1 MKKRIKG
8 TYLFVICVVLVIVFL
23 GYRFIRKNSV
33 VTPIAVPTI
42 GEEDVTS
49 VISLKDIYAQDGIL
63 IGTCLSPQHIQS
75 EENREI
81 ITKQFN
87 SITLEN
93 YMKPDYI
100 FNQQKSKQTG
110 DLVVEFNSTALSLLS
125 FAKENGMKLRG
136 HTLIWH
142 SQTPKWIFMDNFEST
157 GTIVDRETMLCR
169 MESYIKQ
176 VFATIEE
183 LGYSDLFYAYD
194 VVNEGILE
202 DGNLRSMDSYW
213 YQIIGEDY
221 IWYAFYYANQY
232 APENI
237 SLFYNDYNEEQKVLP
252 ITHLVESLVD
262 ENGNSLIDGIGLQ
275 AHLFMSVNLDS
286 YLEAL
291 RSFSELGLE
300 IQITELDIG
309 LGAYGSPE
317 EPTERLMKEQG
328 QYYYNLL
335 NGIVEIK
342 KELQANITAVTF
354 WGVQDS
360 LSWRSEYYPVL
371 YDSHLNPKYSFYG
384 AARQKEYAGF

>member
-1 MKKRIKG
+1 MKKHNIRTK
-8 TYLFVICVVLVIVFL
+8 LFGICVVLVFVFL
-23 GYRFIRKNSV
+23 GYRYIKKQAYVS
-33 VTPIAVPTI
+33 PIAVPTVS
-42 GEEDVTS
+42 EEVASATC
-49 VISLKDIYAQDGIL
+49 LKDIYAKEGIL
-63 IGTCLSPQHIQS
+63 IGTCLSPQHILS
-75 EENREI
+75 EENRQV

-110 DLVVEFNSTALSLLS
+110 DLVVEFSSTALSLLS

-142 SQTPKWIFMDNFEST
+142 SQTPSWIFTDNFEST
-157 GTIVDRETMLCR
+157 GTLVDRETMLCR

-176 VFATIEE
+176 VFETIEE

-202 DGNLRSMDSYW
+202 DGNLRSTNSYW

-221 IWYAFYYANQY
+221 IWYAFYYADQY

-252 ITHLVESLVD
+252 ITHFVQTLVD
-262 ENGNSLIDGIGLQ
+262 KDGNSLIDGIGLQ
-275 AHLFMSVNLDS
+275 AHLFLSVDVDT

-291 RSFSELGLE
+291 RSFCELGLE

-309 LGAYGSPE
+309 LGAYGAPV
-317 EPTERLMKEQG
+317 EPTESRMKEQG
-328 QYYYNLL
+328 QYYYKLL
-335 NGIVEIK
+335 SGIVEIK

-354 WGVQDS
+354 WGFQDS
-360 LSWRSEYYPVL
+360 LSWRSEYAPVL
-371 YDSHLNPKYSFYG
+371 YDCYLNPKYSFYG
-384 AARQKEYAGF
+384 AARKKEYAGF